1 MVAKIKSIAF
11 QNFKGC
17 KNATYTFDGK
27 NVTVCGA
34 NGSGK
39 TTIFDAFT
47 WLLFG
52 KDSLDNAKFEIRPLD
67 KDGKQIDNVEICVA
81 ATLEID
87 GKEVELKKTQRKNW
101 VKKRGTQNPVL
112 QGNVNEYEIDGYPRS
127 EKDYKEYIN
136 SIVSDDLFKML
147 TNPTYFPNMPWKE
160 QRNVL
165 MLFESGLTDEEII
178 SKNIKFEPI
187 SEDLKRARDL
197 RVATVDEILEGKI
210 YDIKL
215 NYLDDVKS
223 KYQKSLNELK
233 KKPIELSVRIDEISN
248 SKVDID
254 VAELELL
261 KNSLNEQIAYVKSKI
276 ADTDKQFDE
285 YQKLSD
291 GIMEL
296 KFAESDLVRK
306 ANEDNI
312 KARREIEDKI
322 ADKKF
327 LLRQTEKTISDT
339 ENCIELSKRTAE
351 KISENLKE
359 IREKWKAENERVFDE
374 NSLVCSYCG
383 QEYPQ
388 DRKEQLRAEFESHKA
403 KELKAITDNGN
414 LIKGRLDKEKE
425 TVESLEKEL
434 VEHRKSLYMINN
446 AIADLE
452 KQLSEFP
459 DSIDVTGTDEYK
471 SIQSQIAEKEQAM
484 SQMNSADEVRKSLNA
499 ELEDF
504 QSQLI
509 ECEKKIAMSQ
519 KNVEIDERIEELQEE
534 LRITAQKIADVE
546 KMLYLLDEFI
556 KYKLDKISDSI
567 NAMFDGVNWKLFSEQ
582 INGGIKE
589 VCECTVNGVP
599 YGSLNNGHRIIA
611 GLQIIKAL
619 QKLYGAYL
627 PIFTDNAESVNDFN
641 LPDMD
646 CQLIKLKVSDDNNLR
661 IEMEKESEE

>member
-1 MVAKIKSIAF
+1 MKAVIKQIVL

-17 KNATYTFDGK
+17 NNATYTFDGK

-67 KDGKQIDNVEICVA
+67 KDGKQIDNVEICVS

-87 GKEVELKKTQRKNW
+87 GKEVELKKTNRQNW

-127 EKDYKEYIN
+127 AKDYEEYIN
-136 SIVSDDLFKML
+136 GIVSDDLFKML

-160 QRNVL
+160 QRATIMKFASDVSDIEL
-165 MLFESGLTDEEII
+165 AEEDSRFAELLPEIEKAPSTD
-178 SKNIKFEPI
+178 
-187 SEDLKRARDL
+187 
-197 RVATVDEILEGKI
+197 
-210 YDIKL
+210 DIK
-215 NYLDDVKS
+215 N

-233 KKPIELSVRIDEISN
+233 KKQVELPVRIDEISN

-261 KNSLNEQIAYVKSKI
+261 KNSLNEQIADVKSKI
-276 ADTDKQFDE
+276 ADTDKQFEE

-296 KFAESDLVRK
+296 KFAESDFVRK

-327 LLRQTEKTISDT
+327 LVRQTEKTISDT

-359 IREKWKAENERVFDE
+359 IRDKWKAENERVFDE

-383 QEYPQ
+383 QEYPT
-388 DRKEQLRAEFESHKA
+388 DKKEQLRAEFESHKA

-414 LIKGRLDKEKE
+414 LIKCRLDKEKE
-425 TVESLEKEL
+425 AIESLEKEL
-434 VEHRKSLYMINN
+434 VEHRKSLEMLNN
-446 AIADLE
+446 AIASLE
-452 KQLSEFP
+452 KQLSELP
-459 DSIDVTGTDEYK
+459 ESIDVTGTEEYK
-471 SIQSQIAEKEQAM
+471 AIQLQLAEKEQAM
-484 SQMNSADEVRKSLNA
+484 SQMNSADEVRNSLNE
-499 ELEDF
+499 ELEDL
-504 QSQLI
+504 QSQLT
-509 ECEKKIAMSQ
+509 EVEKQIALSDNND
-519 KNVEIDERIEELQEE
+519 KIDERIEELQEE
-534 LRITAQKIADVE
+534 QRITAQKIADVE

-567 NAMFDGVNWKLFSEQ
+567 NAMFDGVKWKLFSEQ

-589 VCECTVNGVP
+589 VCEVTYNGVP
-599 YGSLNNGHRIIA
+599 FQSLNSGHRIVA
-611 GLQIIKAL
+611 GLKIIKAL
-619 QKLYGAYL
+619 QELYNVY
-627 PIFTDNAESVNDFN
+627 PCVFVDNAESVNDFN
-641 LPDMD
+641 LPDMK
-646 CQLIKLKVSDDNNLR
+646 CQMILLSVTEDRELR
-661 IEMEKESEE
+661 VQVKK

>member
-1 MVAKIKSIAF
+1 MKAVIKQIIM

-17 KNATYTFDGK
+17 KNATYTFGGN

-67 KDGKQIDNVEICVA
+67 KDGKQIDNVEICVV
-81 ATLEID
+81 ATLDIG
-87 GKEVELKKTQRKNW
+87 GKEVELKKTQRQNW

-147 TNPTYFPNMPWKE
+147 TNPTYFPNMPWKD
-160 QRNVL
+160 QRATIMKFASDVSDVDL
-165 MLFESGLTDEEII
+165 ATEDSRFVELLPEIEKAPSTD
-178 SKNIKFEPI
+178 
-187 SEDLKRARDL
+187 
-197 RVATVDEILEGKI
+197 
-210 YDIKL
+210 DIK
-215 NYLDDVKS
+215 N

-233 KKPIELSVRIDEISN
+233 KKQIELPVRIDEISN

-261 KNSLNEQIAYVKSKI
+261 KNSLIEQIEDVKSKI
-276 ADTDKQFDE
+276 AYTDKQFEE

-291 GIMEL
+291 GVLEL
-296 KFAESDLVRK
+296 KFELNGLQQK
-306 ANEDNI
+306 AN
-312 KARREIEDKI
+312 
-322 ADKKF
+322 
-327 LLRQTEKTISDT
+327 L
-339 ENCIELSKRTAE
+339 
-351 KISENLKE
+351 
-359 IREKWKAENERVFDE
+359 
-374 NSLVCSYCG
+374 
-383 QEYPQ
+383 
-388 DRKEQLRAEFESHKA
+388 
-403 KELKAITDNGN
+403 
-414 LIKGRLDKEKE
+414 
-425 TVESLEKEL
+425 
-434 VEHRKSLYMINN
+434 
-446 AIADLE
+446 DLE
-452 KQLSEFP
+452 KKRSEIRAELNTLDNQKKDIARQIYLNNKDIQRAERSVERCQQEIRICRDEWSRLTNLEFDEDNLNCAYCGNPLPQDKQKELARNFANKKADDLESVTKRGNEWKAQIDKDKSELEQLKNVLKENEDEELNILESVKGLEESIEELP
-459 DSIDVTGTDEYK
+459 QSIDISGTEEYK
-471 SIQSQIAEKEQAM
+471 VIQSQIADKEQAM

-499 ELEDF
+499 ELEDL
-504 QSQLI
+504 QTQLI
-509 ECEKKIAMSQ
+509 ECEKKISMSQ
-519 KNVEIDERIEELQEE
+519 KNIEIDERIEELQEE
-534 LRITAQKIADVE
+534 QRITAQKIADVE

-567 NAMFDGVNWKLFSEQ
+567 NAMFDGISFKLFDIQ
-582 INGGIKE
+582 LNGGVKE

-646 CQLIKLKVSDDNNLR
+646 CQLIKLKVSDDNDLR
-661 IEMEKESEE
+661 IEV

>member
-1 MVAKIKSIAF
+1 MKAVIKQIIL

-17 KNATYTFDGK
+17 RNATYTFDGK

-67 KDGKQIDNVEICVA
+67 KDGKQIDNVEICVV

-87 GKEVELKKTQRKNW
+87 GKEVELKKTQKQNW

-147 TNPTYFPNMPWKE
+147 TNPTYFPNMPWKD
-160 QRNVL
+160 QRATIMKFASDVSDIELATEDSRFKVL
-165 MLFESGLTDEEII
+165 IDDFSSAMNPS
-178 SKNIKFEPI
+178 
-187 SEDLKRARDL
+187 A
-197 RVATVDEILEGKI
+197 
-210 YDIKL
+210 
-215 NYLDDVKS
+215 DDVRS

-233 KKPIELSVRIDEISN
+233 KKQIELPVRIDEQSKN
-248 SKVDID
+248 KVDID

-261 KNSLNEQIAYVKSKI
+261 KNSLNEQIADVKSKI
-276 ADTDKQFDE
+276 ADTDKQFE
-285 YQKLSD
+285 ERQKLSD

-327 LLRQTEKTISDT
+327 LLRQTEKTVNDCERQIDISKHHSAS
-339 ENCIELSKRTAE
+339 L
-351 KISENLKE
+351 
-359 IREKWKAENERVFDE
+359 NERIESYRNQYRQVQELAFDE
-374 NSLVCSYCG
+374 NSLVCNYCC
-383 QEYPQ
+383 QEYQQ
-388 DRKEQLRAEFESHKA
+388 DKKEQIKAEFESKKATEIKKITELGNKA
-403 KELKAITDNGN
+403 KAE
-414 LIKGRLDKEKE
+414 LDKEKE
-425 TVESLEKEL
+425 TIDSLEKEL
-434 VEHRKSLYMINN
+434 VEHRKSLEMLNN
-446 AIADLE
+446 AISDLE
-452 KQLSEFP
+452 KQLSKLP
-459 DSIDVTGTDEYK
+459 TNIDVTGTDEYK
-471 SIQSQIAEKEQAM
+471 AIQSQIAEKEQAM
-484 SQMNSADEVRKSLNA
+484 SQMNSADEVRKALNE
-499 ELEDF
+499 ELEDL

-509 ECEKKIAMSQ
+509 ECEKKMAMSQ
-519 KNVEIDERIEELQEE
+519 KNVEIDERIEELQSEQ
-534 LRITAQKIADVE
+534 RDVAQKIADIE

-567 NAMFDGVNWKLFSEQ
+567 NAMFDGISFKLFDIQ
-582 INGGIKE
+582 LNGGVKE
-589 VCECTVNGVP
+589 VCEVTCGGVP
-599 YGSLNNGHRIIA
+599 FQSLNNGHRIIA

-646 CQLIKLKVSDDNNLR
+646 CQLIKLKVSDD
-661 IEMEKESEE
+661 KELKVEVE

>member
-1 MVAKIKSIAF
+1 MVAKIKSITL

-17 KNATYTFDGK
+17 KEATYTFDGK

-67 KDGKQIDNVEICVA
+67 KDGKQIDNVEICVV

-87 GKEVELKKTQRKNW
+87 GKDVELKKTNRQNW

-136 SIVSDDLFKML
+136 GIVSDDLFKML
-147 TNPTYFPNMPWKE
+147 TNPTYFPNMPWKD
-160 QRNVL
+160 QRATIMKFASDVSDVELATEDNRFAE
-165 MLFESGLTDEEII
+165 LFPEIEKAPSTD
-178 SKNIKFEPI
+178 
-187 SEDLKRARDL
+187 
-197 RVATVDEILEGKI
+197 
-210 YDIKL
+210 DIKA
-215 NYLDDVKS
+215 

-233 KKPIELSVRIDEISN
+233 KKQIELPVRIDEISN
-248 SKVDID
+248 SKVDTD

-261 KNSLNEQIAYVKSKI
+261 KNSLNEQIADVKSKI
-276 ADTDKQFDE
+276 ADTDKQFAE
-285 YQKLSD
+285 YQALSD

-312 KARREIEDKI
+312 KLRREIENKI
-322 ADKKF
+322 SDKKF
-327 LLRQTEKTISDT
+327 LVKQTEKTISDT

-374 NSLVCSYCG
+374 NSLFCSYCG
-383 QEYPQ
+383 QEYPT
-388 DRKEQLRAEFESHKA
+388 DKKEQLKAEFESHKA

-425 TVESLEKEL
+425 TIASLEKEL
-434 VEHRKSLYMINN
+434 VEQGKSLEMLNN

-452 KQLSEFP
+452 NQLSELP
-459 DSIDVTGTDEYK
+459 TSIDVTGTEEYK
-471 SIQSQIAEKEQAM
+471 AIQSQLAEKEQAM
-484 SQMNSADEVRKSLNA
+484 SQMNSADELRKSLNS
-499 ELEDF
+499 ELEDL

-519 KNVEIDERIEELQEE
+519 RNVEIDERIGELQEE
-534 LRITAQKIADVE
+534 QRITAQKIADVE

-567 NAMFDGVNWKLFSEQ
+567 NSQFEMVNFILFKSQ
-582 INGGIKE
+582 LNGGIAE
-589 VCECTVNGVP
+589 TCECQYNGIP
-599 YGSLNNGHRIIA
+599 YGSLNSAARIQC
-611 GLQIIKAL
+611 GLDIIRTL
-619 QKLYGAYL
+619 QRMYGVFV
-627 PIFTDNAESVNDFN
+627 PVFVDNRESCTNI
-641 LPDMD
+641 PTMD
-646 CQLIKLKVSDDNNLR
+646 CQVISLVVSPTDKDLR
-661 IEMEKESEE
+661 IVTD

>member
-1 MVAKIKSIAF
+1 MKTVIKQIVM

-17 KNATYTFDGK
+17 KRNEPYVFDGK
-27 NVTVCGA
+27 NVTVCGS

-52 KDSLDNAKFEIRPLD
+52 KDSLGNAKFEIRPLD

-87 GKEVELKKTQRKNW
+87 GKEVELKKTQRQNW

-136 SIVSDDLFKML
+136 GIVSDDLFKML
-147 TNPTYFPNMPWKE
+147 TNPTYFPNMPWKD
-160 QRNVL
+160 QRATIMKFASDVSDVEL
-165 MLFESGLTDEEII
+165 ATEDSRFDELLPELEKAPSTD
-178 SKNIKFEPI
+178 
-187 SEDLKRARDL
+187 
-197 RVATVDEILEGKI
+197 
-210 YDIKL
+210 DIK
-215 NYLDDVKS
+215 N

-233 KKPIELSVRIDEISN
+233 KKQIELPVRIDEISN
-248 SKVDID
+248 SKLDID

-261 KNSLNEQIAYVKSKI
+261 KNSLNEQITDVKSKI
-276 ADTDKQFDE
+276 ADTDKQFEE

-327 LLRQTEKTISDT
+327 LLRQTEKTVDDCERQIDIRKHHSVSLN
-339 ENCIELSKRTAE
+339 ESIESYRNQYRQTQEL
-351 KISENLKE
+351 
-359 IREKWKAENERVFDE
+359 VFDE

-383 QEYPQ
+383 QEYQQ
-388 DRKEQLRAEFESHKA
+388 DRKEQIKAEFESKKATEIKKITELGNKA
-403 KELKAITDNGN
+403 KAE
-414 LIKGRLDKEKE
+414 LDKEKE
-425 TVESLEKEL
+425 TVDSLEKEL
-434 VEHRKSLYMINN
+434 VEHRKILEMLVNDIV
-446 AIADLE
+446 DLK
-452 KQLSEFP
+452 KQLSELP
-459 DSIDVTGTDEYK
+459 TSIDVTGTDEYK
-471 SIQSQIAEKEQAM
+471 AIQSQLAEKEQAM
-484 SQMNSADEVRKSLNA
+484 LQMNNASSIRESLEAEV
-499 ELEDF
+499 ED
-504 QSQLI
+504 LHI
-509 ECEKKIAMSQ
+509 EYTKVEKQIAMSQ

-534 LRITAQKIADVE
+534 QRITAQKIADVE

-567 NAMFDGVNWKLFSEQ
+567 NAMFDGVSWKLFSEQ
-582 INGGIKE
+582 INGGVKE

-627 PIFTDNAESVNDFN
+627 PIFIDNSESVNEFN
-641 LPDMD
+641 LPSMD
-646 CQLIKLKVSDDNNLR
+646 CQIVALKVTDS
-661 IEMEKESEE
+661 KELKVEVE

>member
-1 MVAKIKSIAF
+1 MKTVIKQIAL

-17 KNATYTFDGK
+17 KNATYAFDGK

-87 GKEVELKKTQRKNW
+87 GKEVELKKTQKQNW

-112 QGNVNEYEIDGYPRS
+112 QGNVNEYEIDGYPRN

-136 SIVSDDLFKML
+136 GIVSDDLFKML
-147 TNPTYFPNMPWKE
+147 TNPTYFPNMPWKD
-160 QRNVL
+160 QRATIMKFASDVPDVEL
-165 MLFESGLTDEEII
+165 ATEDSRFAELLPEIEKAPSTD
-178 SKNIKFEPI
+178 
-187 SEDLKRARDL
+187 
-197 RVATVDEILEGKI
+197 
-210 YDIKL
+210 DIK
-215 NYLDDVKS
+215 N

-233 KKPIELSVRIDEISN
+233 KKQIELPVRIDEQSKN
-248 SKVDID
+248 KVDID
-254 VAELELL
+254 VSELELL
-261 KNSLNEQIAYVKSKI
+261 KNSLIEQITDVKSKI
-276 ADTDKQFDE
+276 ADVNKQFE
-285 YQKLSD
+285 GYQKLSD

-327 LLRQTEKTISDT
+327 LLRQTEKTVDDCERQIDISKHHSVSLN
-339 ENCIELSKRTAE
+339 ESIESYRSQYRQTQEL
-351 KISENLKE
+351 
-359 IREKWKAENERVFDE
+359 VFDE

-388 DRKEQLRAEFESHKA
+388 DKKEQIKAEFESKKATEIKKITELGNKA
-403 KELKAITDNGN
+403 KAE
-414 LIKGRLDKEKE
+414 LDKEKE
-425 TVESLEKEL
+425 TIESLEKEL
-434 VEHRKSLYMINN
+434 IEHRKSFRMLNN
-446 AIADLE
+446 AITILE
-452 KQLSEFP
+452 KQLSELP
-459 DSIDVTGTDEYK
+459 TSIDVTGTEEYK
-471 SIQSQIAEKEQAM
+471 AIQSQISEKEQAM
-484 SQMNSADEVRKSLNA
+484 SQMNSADEVRKSLNY
-499 ELEDF
+499 ELECS
-504 QSQLI
+504 QTQLI
-509 ECEKKIAMSQ
+509 ECEKKMAMSQ
-519 KNVEIDERIEELQEE
+519 KNIEIDERIDELQAEQKM
-534 LRITAQKIADVE
+534 IAQKIADVE

-567 NAMFDGVNWKLFSEQ
+567 NAMFDGISFKLFDIQ
-582 INGGIKE
+582 LNGGVKE

-627 PIFTDNAESVNDFN
+627 PIFIDNAESVNDFN
-641 LPDMD
+641 LPDMP
-646 CQLIKLKVSDDNNLR
+646 CQLIKLKVSDDKDLR
-661 IEMEKESEE
+661 IEVE

>member
-1 MVAKIKSIAF
+1 MKTIIKQISL

-17 KNATYTFDGK
+17 NNATYTFKGK

-87 GKEVELKKTQRKNW
+87 GKEVELKKTQKQNW

-160 QRNVL
+160 QRATIMKFASDVSDIEL
-165 MLFESGLTDEEII
+165 ATEDSRFAWLLPEIEKAPSTD
-178 SKNIKFEPI
+178 
-187 SEDLKRARDL
+187 
-197 RVATVDEILEGKI
+197 
-210 YDIKL
+210 DIK
-215 NYLDDVKS
+215 N

-233 KKPIELSVRIDEISN
+233 KKQIELPVRIDEIRN

-261 KNSLNEQIAYVKSKI
+261 KNSLNEQIADVKSKI
-276 ADTDKQFDE
+276 ADTDKQFE
-285 YQKLSD
+285 ERQKLSD

-306 ANEDNI
+306 ANDDNI

-339 ENCIELSKRTAE
+339 RNLIDYAMKNIQEFNADLNKARDEWNAE
-351 KISENLKE
+351 K
-359 IREKWKAENERVFDE
+359 ERVFDE
-374 NSLVCSYCG
+374 NSLICPYCK
-383 QEYPQ
+383 QEYPNEKK
-388 DRKEQLRAEFESHKA
+388 DELRADFKAHKESM
-403 KELKAITDNGN
+403 LKKITDNGN
-414 LIKGRLDKEKE
+414 KAKKVFDNEKATLERLKKELQE
-425 TVESLEKEL
+425 QEESLAML
-434 VEHRKSLYMINN
+434 NN
-446 AIADLE
+446 SIASLE
-452 KQLSEFP
+452 KQLSELP
-459 DSIDVTGTDEYK
+459 TNIDVTGTEEYK
-471 SIQSQIAEKEQAM
+471 AVQSQIAEKEQAM
-484 SQMNSADEVRKSLNA
+484 SQMNSADEVRKALNA
-499 ELEDF
+499 ELEDL

-519 KNVEIDERIEELQEE
+519 KNIEIDERIEELQSEQ
-534 LRITAQKIADVE
+534 RITAQKIADVE

-567 NAMFDGVNWKLFSEQ
+567 NSQFEMVNFILFKSQ
-582 INGGIKE
+582 LNGGIAE
-589 VCECTVNGVP
+589 TCECQYNGIP
-599 YGSLNNGHRIIA
+599 FGSLNSAARIQC
-611 GLQIIKAL
+611 GLDIIRTL
-619 QKLYGAYL
+619 QRMYGVFV
-627 PIFTDNAESVNDFN
+627 PVFVDNRESCTNI
-641 LPDMD
+641 PTMD
-646 CQLIKLKVSDDNNLR
+646 CQVISLVVSPTDTDLR
-661 IEMEKESEE
+661 IEVE

>member
-1 MVAKIKSIAF
+1 MMMKIKSLAL

-67 KDGKQIDNVEICVA
+67 KDGKRIDNVEICVA

-87 GKEVELKKTQRKNW
+87 GKEVELKKTQKQNW

-136 SIVSDDLFKML
+136 GIVSDDLFKML
-147 TNPTYFPNMPWKE
+147 TNPTFFPNMPWKE
-160 QRNVL
+160 QRATIMKFASDVSDIEL
-165 MLFESGLTDEEII
+165 ATGDSRFAGLLPEIEKAPSTD
-178 SKNIKFEPI
+178 
-187 SEDLKRARDL
+187 
-197 RVATVDEILEGKI
+197 
-210 YDIKL
+210 DIK
-215 NYLDDVKS
+215 N

-233 KKPIELSVRIDEISN
+233 KKQIELPVRIDEISN

-254 VAELELL
+254 FAELELL
-261 KNSLNEQIAYVKSKI
+261 KNSLNEQIADVKSKI
-276 ADTDKQFDE
+276 ADTDKQFEE

-359 IREKWKAENERVFDE
+359 IRDKWKAENERVFDE

-383 QEYPQ
+383 QEYPT
-388 DRKEQLRAEFESHKA
+388 DKKEQLRAEFESHKE

-425 TVESLEKEL
+425 TIDSLEKEL
-434 VEHRKSLYMINN
+434 VEHRRSLEMLNN
-446 AIADLE
+446 SIAELE
-452 KQLSEFP
+452 KQLSELP
-459 DSIDVTGTDEYK
+459 TSIDISDTDEYK
-471 SIQSQIAEKEQAM
+471 SIQSQLAEKEQDM
-484 SQMNSADEVRKSLNA
+484 LQMNNASSIRESLEAEV
-499 ELEDF
+499 ED
-504 QSQLI
+504 LHI
-509 ECEKKIAMSQ
+509 EYTEVEKQIAMSQ

-534 LRITAQKIADVE
+534 QRITAQKIADVE

-567 NAMFDGVNWKLFSEQ
+567 NAMFDGISFKLFDIQ
-582 INGGIKE
+582 LNGGVKE
-589 VCECTVNGVP
+589 VCEITYNGVSFA
-599 YGSLNNGHRIIA
+599 SLNYGHKIIS
-611 GLQIIKAL
+611 GLIVIKAL
-619 QKLYGAYL
+619 QKLYNAYL
-627 PIFTDNAESVNDFN
+627 PVFVDNSEAINSFN
-641 LPDMD
+641 IPQMN
-646 CQLIKLKVSDDNNLR
+646 CQLIQLRVSDDKELR
-661 IEMEKESEE
+661 VETE

>member
-1 MVAKIKSIAF
+1 MKTVIKQIAL

-17 KNATYTFDGK
+17 NNATYTFDGK
-27 NVTVCGA
+27 NVTVCGS

-52 KDSLDNAKFEIRPLD
+52 KDSLGNAKFEIRPLD

-81 ATLEID
+81 ATLDID
-87 GKEVELKKTQRKNW
+87 GKEVELKKTQRQNW

-136 SIVSDDLFKML
+136 GIVSDDLFKML
-147 TNPTYFPNMPWKE
+147 TNPTYFPNMPWKD
-160 QRNVL
+160 QRATIMKFASDVSDIEL
-165 MLFESGLTDEEII
+165 ATGDSRFAGLLPEIEKAPSTD
-178 SKNIKFEPI
+178 
-187 SEDLKRARDL
+187 
-197 RVATVDEILEGKI
+197 
-210 YDIKL
+210 DIKA
-215 NYLDDVKS
+215 

-233 KKPIELSVRIDEISN
+233 KKQIELPVRIDEISN

-254 VAELELL
+254 VAELELQ
-261 KNSLNEQIAYVKSKI
+261 KNSLNEQIADVKSKI
-276 ADTDKQFDE
+276 ADTDKQFEE

-327 LLRQTEKTISDT
+327 LLSQTEKTISDT

-383 QEYPQ
+383 QEYPT
-388 DRKEQLRAEFESHKA
+388 DKKEQLRAEFESHKA

-425 TVESLEKEL
+425 TIDRLEKEL
-434 VEHRKSLYMINN
+434 VEHRKSLEMLNN
-446 AIADLE
+446 AIASLE
-452 KQLSEFP
+452 KQLSELP
-459 DSIDVTGTDEYK
+459 TSIDISETDEYK
-471 SIQSQIAEKEQAM
+471 AIQSHIAEKEQAM
-484 SQMNSADEVRKSLNA
+484 SQMNNASSIRESLEAEV
-499 ELEDF
+499 ED
-504 QSQLI
+504 LHI
-509 ECEKKIAMSQ
+509 EYTEVEKQIAMSQ

-534 LRITAQKIADVE
+534 QRITAQKIADVE
-546 KMLYLLDEFI
+546 KMLYMLDEFI

-582 INGGIKE
+582 INGGVTE

-599 YGSLNNGHRIIA
+599 FGSLNNGHRIIA
-611 GLQIIKAL
+611 GLRIIKAL

-627 PIFTDNAESVNDFN
+627 PIFTDNSESINSFN
-641 LPDMD
+641 IPKMP
-646 CQLIKLKVSDDNNLR
+646 CQMIKLSVSDS
-661 IEMEKESEE
+661 KELVIQVEE

>member
-1 MVAKIKSIAF
+1 MITKIKSIAI

-17 KNATYTFDGK
+17 KQTAYTFDGK
-27 NVTVCGA
+27 NVTICGA

-67 KDGKQIDNVEICVA
+67 EDGKQIDNVEICVA

-87 GKEVELKKTQRKNW
+87 GKEVELKKTQKQNW

-112 QGNVNEYEIDGYPRS
+112 QGNVNEYEVDGYPRS

-136 SIVSDDLFKML
+136 GIVSDDLFKML
-147 TNPTYFPNMPWKE
+147 TNPTYFPNIPWKE
-160 QRNVL
+160 QRTTIMKFASDVSDIEL
-165 MLFESGLTDEEII
+165 ATEDSRFAGLLPEMEKAPSTD
-178 SKNIKFEPI
+178 
-187 SEDLKRARDL
+187 
-197 RVATVDEILEGKI
+197 
-210 YDIKL
+210 DIK
-215 NYLDDVKS
+215 N

-233 KKPIELSVRIDEISN
+233 KKQIELPVRIDEISN

-261 KNSLNEQIAYVKSKI
+261 KNSLNEQIADIKSKI
-276 ADTDKQFDE
+276 ADTDKQFEE

-291 GIMEL
+291 SIMEL
-296 KFAESDLVRK
+296 KFTESDLVRK
-306 ANEDNI
+306 ANEGNI

-327 LLRQTEKTISDT
+327 LLRQTEKTVDNTKNLIDYAT
-339 ENCIELSKRTAE
+339 KNIEEFTTDLNKARDEWNAE
-351 KISENLKE
+351 K
-359 IREKWKAENERVFDE
+359 ERVFDE
-374 NSLVCSYCG
+374 NSLICPYCK
-383 QEYPQ
+383 QEYPNEKK
-388 DRKEQLRAEFESHKA
+388 DELMADFKAHKESELNRITDKGNTA
-403 KELKAITDNGN
+403 KEN
-414 LIKGRLDKEKE
+414 LENEKE
-425 TVESLEKEL
+425 TLARLEAELPEHKKSLEML
-434 VEHRKSLYMINN
+434 NN

-452 KQLSEFP
+452 KQLSELP
-459 DSIDVTGTDEYK
+459 ISIDVTGTDEYK
-471 SIQSQIAEKEQAM
+471 AIQSQIAEKEQAM
-484 SQMNSADEVRKSLNA
+484 SQMNSADEVRKALNY
-499 ELEDF
+499 ELECS
-504 QSQLI
+504 QTQLI
-509 ECEKKIAMSQ
+509 ECEKKMAMSQ
-519 KNVEIDERIEELQEE
+519 KNIEIDERICELQEE
-534 LRITAQKIADVE
+534 QKMIAQKIADVE
-546 KMLYLLDEFI
+546 KMLYLLDEFT

-567 NAMFDGVNWKLFSEQ
+567 NEMFDGISFKLFDIQ
-582 INGGIKE
+582 LNGGVKE

-627 PIFTDNAESVNDFN
+627 PIFIDNAESVNNFN

-646 CQLIKLKVSDDNNLR
+646 CQLIKLKVSDDKKLKV
-661 IEMEKESEE
+661 EVE

>member
-1 MVAKIKSIAF
+1 MKIKSLAL

-67 KDGKQIDNVEICVA
+67 KDGKQIDNIEICVV

-87 GKEVELKKTQRKNW
+87 GKDVELKKTNRQNW

-136 SIVSDDLFKML
+136 GIVNDDLFKML
-147 TNPTYFPNMPWKE
+147 TNPTYFPNMPWKD
-160 QRNVL
+160 QRATIMKFASDV
-165 MLFESGLTDEEII
+165 SDVGLAKKLKKFAPLVGEIEKAPSTD
-178 SKNIKFEPI
+178 
-187 SEDLKRARDL
+187 
-197 RVATVDEILEGKI
+197 
-210 YDIKL
+210 DIK
-215 NYLDDVKS
+215 N

-233 KKPIELSVRIDEISN
+233 KKQIELPVRIDEISN

-254 VAELELL
+254 VSELELL
-261 KNSLNEQIAYVKSKI
+261 KNSLNEQIADVKSKI
-276 ADTDKQFDE
+276 SDTDKQFEE

-306 ANEDNI
+306 ANEENI

-327 LLRQTEKTISDT
+327 LLRQTENTISDT
-339 ENCIELSKRTAE
+339 ENCIELSKCTAE

-359 IREKWKAENERVFDE
+359 IRDKWKAENERVFDE

-383 QEYPQ
+383 QEYTQ
-388 DRKEQLRAEFESHKA
+388 DRKEQLRAEFESHKE
-403 KELKAITDNGN
+403 KELKAITNNGN
-414 LIKGRLDKEKE
+414 LIKGRLDREKE
-425 TVESLEKEL
+425 TIKSLEKEL
-434 VEHRKSLYMINN
+434 VEHRKSLDMLNN

-452 KQLSEFP
+452 NQLSELP
-459 DSIDVTGTDEYK
+459 TSIDVTGTEEYK
-471 SIQSQIAEKEQAM
+471 AIQSQLAEKEQAM
-484 SQMNSADEVRKSLNA
+484 SQMNRADEVRKSLNE
-499 ELEDF
+499 ELENL

-519 KNVEIDERIEELQEE
+519 KNIEIDERIEELQEE
-534 LRITAQKIADVE
+534 QKTISQKIADVE

-567 NAMFDGVNWKLFSEQ
+567 NSQFEMVNFILFKSQ
-582 INGGIKE
+582 LNGGVAE
-589 VCECTVNGVP
+589 TCECQYNGIP
-599 YGSLNNGHRIIA
+599 YGSLNSGARIQC
-611 GLQIIKAL
+611 GLDIIRTL
-619 QKLYGAYL
+619 QRMYGVFV
-627 PIFTDNAESVNDFN
+627 PVFVDNRESCTNI
-641 LPDMD
+641 PTMD
-646 CQLIKLKVSDDNNLR
+646 CQIISLVVSPTDTNLR
-661 IEMEKESEE
+661 IEVE

>member
-1 MVAKIKSIAF
+1 MRIKSITL

-17 KNATYTFDGK
+17 KNATYTLDGK

-52 KDSLDNAKFEIRPLD
+52 KDSLDNAKFEIRPLN

-87 GKEVELKKTQRKNW
+87 GKEVELKKTQKQNW

-136 SIVSDDLFKML
+136 GIVSDDLFKML
-147 TNPTYFPNMPWKE
+147 TNPTYFPNMPWKD
-160 QRNVL
+160 QRATIMKFASDVSDVEL
-165 MLFESGLTDEEII
+165 ATEDSRFAELLPEIEKAPSTD
-178 SKNIKFEPI
+178 
-187 SEDLKRARDL
+187 
-197 RVATVDEILEGKI
+197 
-210 YDIKL
+210 DIKA
-215 NYLDDVKS
+215 

-233 KKPIELSVRIDEISN
+233 KKQVELPVRIDEISN

-261 KNSLNEQIAYVKSKI
+261 KNSLNEQIADVKSKI
-276 ADTDKQFDE
+276 ADTNKQFDE

-306 ANEDNI
+306 ANEENI

-322 ADKKF
+322 TDKK
-327 LLRQTEKTISDT
+327 LLLMQTEKTISDT

-383 QEYPQ
+383 QEYPK
-388 DRKEQLRAEFESHKA
+388 DRKEQIKSEFEIHKA
-403 KELKAITDNGN
+403 EELKVITDNGN

-425 TVESLEKEL
+425 TIGSLEKEL
-434 VEHRKSLYMINN
+434 VEHIKRLEMPNN
-446 AIADLE
+446 AIASLE
-452 KQLSEFP
+452 KQLSELP
-459 DSIDVTGTDEYK
+459 TSIDVTGTDEYK
-471 SIQSQIAEKEQAM
+471 AIQSQIAEKEQAM
-484 SQMNSADEVRKSLNA
+484 SQMNNADEVRKSLNA
-499 ELEDF
+499 ELEDL
-504 QSQLI
+504 QEQLT
-509 ECEKKIAMSQ
+509 EAEKQIALSDN
-519 KNVEIDERIEELQEE
+519 NVKIDERICELQEE
-534 LRITAQKIADVE
+534 QRITAQKIADVE

-567 NAMFDGVNWKLFSEQ
+567 NSQFEMVNFTLFKSQ
-582 INGGIKE
+582 LNGGVAE
-589 VCECTVNGVP
+589 TCECQYNGIP
-599 YGSLNNGHRIIA
+599 YGSLNSAARIQC
-611 GLQIIKAL
+611 GLDIIRTL
-619 QKLYGAYL
+619 QRMYGVFV
-627 PIFTDNAESVNDFN
+627 PVFVDNRESCTNI
-641 LPDMD
+641 PTMD
-646 CQLIKLKVSDDNNLR
+646 CQVISLVVSPTDKDLR

>member
-1 MVAKIKSIAF
+1 MNLKIEFISL

-67 KDGKQIDNVEICVA
+67 KDGKQIDNVDICVV
-81 ATLEID
+81 ATLDID
-87 GKEVELKKTQRKNW
+87 GKEVELKKTQRQNW

-112 QGNVNEYEIDGYPRS
+112 QGNVNEYEIDDYPRS

-136 SIVSDDLFKML
+136 GIVSDDLFKML
-147 TNPTYFPNMPWKE
+147 TNPTYFPNMPWKD
-160 QRNVL
+160 QRATIMKFASDVSDVEL
-165 MLFESGLTDEEII
+165 ATGDSRFAGLLPEIEKAPSTD
-178 SKNIKFEPI
+178 
-187 SEDLKRARDL
+187 
-197 RVATVDEILEGKI
+197 
-210 YDIKL
+210 DIKA
-215 NYLDDVKS
+215 

-233 KKPIELSVRIDEISN
+233 KKQIELPVRIDEISN

-261 KNSLNEQIAYVKSKI
+261 KNSLNEQIADVKSKI
-276 ADTDKQFDE
+276 ADTDKQFEE

-359 IREKWKAENERVFDE
+359 IRDKWKAENERVFDE

-383 QEYPQ
+383 QEYTQ
-388 DRKEQLRAEFESHKA
+388 DRKERIKAEFESHKA
-403 KELKAITDNGN
+403 KELKTITNNGN
-414 LIKGRLDKEKE
+414 LIKRRLDEEKE
-425 TVESLEKEL
+425 TIDSLEKEL
-434 VEHRKSLYMINN
+434 VEHRKNLEMLNN
-446 AIADLE
+446 AIASLE
-452 KQLSEFP
+452 KQLSELP
-459 DSIDVTGTDEYK
+459 TSIDVTGTDKYK
-471 SIQSQIAEKEQAM
+471 AIQSQIAEKEQDM
-484 SQMNSADEVRKSLNA
+484 SQMNNADEVRKALNY
-499 ELEDF
+499 ELECS
-504 QSQLI
+504 QTQLI

-519 KNVEIDERIEELQEE
+519 KNIEIDERIEELQEE
-534 LRITAQKIADVE
+534 QKMIAQKIADVE

-567 NAMFDGVNWKLFSEQ
+567 NAMFDGISFKLFDIQ
-582 INGGIKE
+582 LNGGVKE

-627 PIFTDNAESVNDFN
+627 PIFIDNAESVNDFN

-646 CQLIKLKVSDDNNLR
+646 CQLIKLKVSDD
-661 IEMEKESEE
+661 KELKVEVE

>member
-1 MVAKIKSIAF
+1 MKIKSITL

-67 KDGKQIDNVEICVA
+67 KDGKQIDNVEICVS

-87 GKEVELKKTQRKNW
+87 GKEVELKKTQKQNW

-127 EKDYKEYIN
+127 EKEYKEYIN
-136 SIVSDDLFKML
+136 GIVSDDLFKML

-160 QRNVL
+160 QRATIMKFASDV
-165 MLFESGLTDEEII
+165 SDVGLAKKLKKFAPLVGEIEKAPSTD
-178 SKNIKFEPI
+178 
-187 SEDLKRARDL
+187 
-197 RVATVDEILEGKI
+197 
-210 YDIKL
+210 DIK
-215 NYLDDVKS
+215 N

-233 KKPIELSVRIDEISN
+233 KKQIELPVRIDEISN

-261 KNSLNEQIAYVKSKI
+261 KNSLNEQIADVKSKI
-276 ADTDKQFDE
+276 ADTDKRFAE

-327 LLRQTEKTISDT
+327 LLSQTEKTVDDCERQIDISKHHSVYLN
-339 ENCIELSKRTAE
+339 ESIESYRSQYRQTQEL
-351 KISENLKE
+351 
-359 IREKWKAENERVFDE
+359 VFDE

-383 QEYPQ
+383 QEYPT
-388 DRKEQLRAEFESHKA
+388 DKKEQLRAEFESHKA

-425 TVESLEKEL
+425 TIDSLEKEL
-434 VEHRKSLYMINN
+434 VEHRKSLEMLNN
-446 AIADLE
+446 DIAEFE
-452 KQLSEFP
+452 KQLSELP
-459 DSIDVTGTDEYK
+459 TSIDISETDEYK
-471 SIQSQIAEKEQAM
+471 AIQSQIAEKEQAM
-484 SQMNSADEVRKSLNA
+484 SQMNNASSIRESLEAEV
-499 ELEDF
+499 ED
-504 QSQLI
+504 LHI
-509 ECEKKIAMSQ
+509 EYTEVEKQIAMSQ
-519 KNVEIDERIEELQEE
+519 KNVEIDERIEELQAEQ
-534 LRITAQKIADVE
+534 RITAQKIADVE

-567 NAMFDGVNWKLFSEQ
+567 NSQFEMVNFILFKSQ
-582 INGGIKE
+582 LNGGIAE
-589 VCECTVNGVP
+589 TCECQYNGIP
-599 YGSLNNGHRIIA
+599 YGSLNSAARIQC
-611 GLQIIKAL
+611 GLDIIRTL
-619 QKLYGAYL
+619 QRMYGVFV
-627 PIFTDNAESVNDFN
+627 PVFVDNRESCTNI
-641 LPDMD
+641 PTMD
-646 CQLIKLKVSDDNNLR
+646 CQVISLVVSPTDTDLR
-661 IEMEKESEE
+661 IEVK

>member
-1 MVAKIKSIAF
+1 MKAVIKNITL

-17 KNATYTFDGK
+17 KNATYTFNGK
-27 NVTVCGA
+27 NATVCGA

-87 GKEVELKKTQRKNW
+87 GKEVELKKTQKQNW

-136 SIVSDDLFKML
+136 GVVSDDLFKML
-147 TNPTYFPNMPWKE
+147 TNPTYFPNMPWKD
-160 QRNVL
+160 QRATIMKFASDVSDIEL
-165 MLFESGLTDEEII
+165 ATEDSRFTELLQEIEKAPSTD
-178 SKNIKFEPI
+178 
-187 SEDLKRARDL
+187 
-197 RVATVDEILEGKI
+197 
-210 YDIKL
+210 DIK
-215 NYLDDVKS
+215 N
-223 KYQKSLNELK
+223 KYQKTLNELK
-233 KKPIELSVRIDEISN
+233 KKQVELPVRIDEISN

-261 KNSLNEQIAYVKSKI
+261 KNSLNEQIADVKSKI
-276 ADTDKQFDE
+276 ADTDKQFEE

-296 KFAESDLVRK
+296 KFAESDLVCK
-306 ANEDNI
+306 ANEELVEKKRVIRSQIDEKNDYLLNI
-312 KARREIEDKI
+312 SNGIQRNNREI
-322 ADKKF
+322 A
-327 LLRQTEKTISDT
+327 
-339 ENCIELSKRTAE
+339 NCEYDIETGERVRIRLAE
-351 KISENLKE
+351 Q
-359 IREKWKAENERVFDE
+359 WKSVNAEVFDE
-374 NSLVCSYCG
+374 NTIICPTCH
-383 QEYPQ
+383 
-388 DRKEQLRAEFESHKA
+388 R
-403 KELKAITDNGN
+403 ELPTD
-414 LIKGRLDKEKE
+414 E
-425 TVESLEKEL
+425 VESLRSTFEKSKDDRLSKIEKEGTEAKQNIENAKAMIPKL
-434 VEHRKSLYMINN
+434 QECNKDNIANKNKLEKEVEE
-446 AIADLE
+446 LE
-452 KQLSEFP
+452 KQLSELP
-459 DSIDVTGTDEYK
+459 TSIDVTGTDEYK
-471 SIQSQIAEKEQAM
+471 AILSQIAKKEQEM
-484 SQMNSADEVRKSLNA
+484 SQMNSADEVRKALNY
-499 ELEDF
+499 ELECS
-504 QSQLI
+504 QTQLI
-509 ECEKKIAMSQ
+509 ECEKKMAMSQ
-519 KNVEIDERIEELQEE
+519 KNIEIDERIEELHEE
-534 LRITAQKIADVE
+534 QRITAQKIADVE

-567 NAMFDGVNWKLFSEQ
+567 NAMFDGISFKLFDIQ
-582 INGGIKE
+582 LNGGVKE

-627 PIFTDNAESVNDFN
+627 PIFIDNAESVNDFN

-646 CQLIKLKVSDDNNLR
+646 CQLIKLKVSDDKDLR
-661 IEMEKESEE
+661 IEVE

>member
-1 MVAKIKSIAF
+1 MNAIIKEISL
-11 QNFKGC
+11 QNFKGH
-17 KNATYTFDGK
+17 KEATYTFDGK
-27 NVTVCGA
+27 NTTVSGA

-67 KDGKQIDNVEICVA
+67 TDGKQIDNVEICVA
-81 ATLEID
+81 ATLYID
-87 GKEVELKKTQRKNW
+87 GKEVELKKTQKQNW
-101 VKKRGTQNPVL
+101 VKKRGSENPTL

-127 EKDYKEYIN
+127 AKDYEEYIN
-136 SIVSDDLFKML
+136 GIVSDDLFKML

-160 QRNVL
+160 QRATIMKFASDIPDVAL
-165 MLFESGLTDEEII
+165 AGKSVKFAPLLEEFRKAPSTD
-178 SKNIKFEPI
+178 
-187 SEDLKRARDL
+187 
-197 RVATVDEILEGKI
+197 
-210 YDIKL
+210 DIK
-215 NYLDDVKS
+215 N
-223 KYQKSLNELK
+223 KYQKSLTELK
-233 KKPIELSVRIDEISN
+233 KKQIELPVRIDEQSKN
-248 SKVDID
+248 KVDID

-261 KNSLNEQIAYVKSKI
+261 KNSLNEQIADVKSKI
-276 ADTDKQFDE
+276 ADANKQFE
-285 YQKLSD
+285 ERQKLSD

-322 ADKKF
+322 TDKDF
-327 LLRQTEKTISDT
+327 LLKQTRKTIYDT
-339 ENCIELSKRTAE
+339 ENLIELSKRTAE

-359 IREKWKAENERVFDE
+359 IRDKWKAENERVFDE

-383 QEYPQ
+383 QEYPH
-388 DRKEQLRAEFESHKA
+388 DKKEQLRAEFESHKA
-403 KELKAITDNGN
+403 KELKSITDNGN

-425 TVESLEKEL
+425 TIDFLEKEL
-434 VEHRKSLYMINN
+434 VEHRKSLDMLNN
-446 AIADLE
+446 SITSLE
-452 KQLSEFP
+452 KQLSELP
-459 DSIDVTGTDEYK
+459 TSIDISGTEEYK
-471 SIQSQIAEKEQAM
+471 AIQSQIAEKEQAM
-484 SQMNSADEVRKSLNA
+484 SQMNSADEVRKALNA

-519 KNVEIDERIEELQEE
+519 KNIEIDERIEELQAEQ
-534 LRITAQKIADVE
+534 RDVAQKIADVE

-567 NAMFDGVNWKLFSEQ
+567 NAMFDGVSFKLFDIQ
-582 INGGIKE
+582 LNGGVKE

-611 GLQIIKAL
+611 GLQIIKAF

-627 PIFTDNAESVNDFN
+627 PIFIDNAESVNDYN

-646 CQLIKLKVSDDNNLR
+646 CQLIKLKVSDDEDLR
-661 IEMEKESEE
+661 IEIEKESEE

>member
-1 MVAKIKSIAF
+1 MKIKSIAL

-17 KNATYTFDGK
+17 KSATYTFDGK

-67 KDGKQIDNVEICVA
+67 KDGKRIDNVEICVS

-87 GKEVELKKTQRKNW
+87 GKEVELKKTQKQNW

-136 SIVSDDLFKML
+136 GIVSDDLFKML

-160 QRNVL
+160 QRATIMKFASDV
-165 MLFESGLTDEEII
+165 SDVGLAKKLKKFTPLVGEIEKAPSTD
-178 SKNIKFEPI
+178 
-187 SEDLKRARDL
+187 
-197 RVATVDEILEGKI
+197 
-210 YDIKL
+210 DIK
-215 NYLDDVKS
+215 N

-233 KKPIELSVRIDEISN
+233 KKQIELPVRIDEISN

-261 KNSLNEQIAYVKSKI
+261 KNRLIEQIADVKSKI
-276 ADTDKQFDE
+276 ADTDKQFEE

-306 ANEDNI
+306 ANEENI
-312 KARREIEDKI
+312 KKRREIEDKI
-322 ADKKF
+322 SDKKF
-327 LLRQTEKTISDT
+327 LLRQTEKTITDT
-339 ENCIELSKRTAE
+339 ENCIELSKHTSE
-351 KISENLKE
+351 KISENLND
-359 IREKWKAENERVFDE
+359 IRKKWKAENERVFDE

-403 KELKAITDNGN
+403 EELKAITDNGN
-414 LIKGRLDKEKE
+414 LIKGRLDKEKKTIE
-425 TVESLEKEL
+425 NLEKEL
-434 VEHRKSLYMINN
+434 FEHRKSIEMPNN
-446 AIADLE
+446 AIASLE
-452 KQLSEFP
+452 KQLSELP
-459 DSIDVTGTDEYK
+459 TSIDVTGTDEYK
-471 SIQSQIAEKEQAM
+471 AIQSQIAEKEQAM
-484 SQMNSADEVRKSLNA
+484 SQMNNADEVRKSLNA
-499 ELEDF
+499 ELEDL
-504 QSQLI
+504 QEQLT
-509 ECEKKIAMSQ
+509 EAEKQIALSDN
-519 KNVEIDERIEELQEE
+519 NVKIDERICELQEE
-534 LRITAQKIADVE
+534 QRITAQKIADVE

-567 NAMFDGVNWKLFSEQ
+567 NSQFEMVNFTLFKSQ
-582 INGGIKE
+582 LNGGVAE
-589 VCECTVNGVP
+589 TCECQYNGIP
-599 YGSLNNGHRIIA
+599 YGSLNSAARIQC
-611 GLQIIKAL
+611 GLDIIRTL
-619 QKLYGAYL
+619 QRMYDVFV
-627 PIFTDNAESVNDFN
+627 PVFVDNRESCTNI
-641 LPDMD
+641 PTMD
-646 CQLIKLKVSDDNNLR
+646 CQVISLVVSPTDKDLR

>member
-1 MVAKIKSIAF
+1 MISLIKKIDL
-11 QNFKGC
+11 QNFKGS

-52 KDSLDNAKFEIRPLD
+52 KDSLDNAKFEIRPLNEN
-67 KDGKQIDNVEICVA
+67 GEQIHNVEISVLA
-81 ATLEID
+81 ELEID
-87 GKEVELKKTQRKNW
+87 GKIVELKKVQKENYVT
-101 VKKRGTQNPVL
+101 KRGSQHPVL
-112 QGNVNEYEIDGYPRS
+112 QGNKNDYFIDGYPRS

-147 TNPTYFPNMPWKE
+147 TNPTYFPNMPWKD
-160 QRNVL
+160 QRATIVKFASDVSDVEL
-165 MLFESGLTDEEII
+165 ATKDSRFAELLPEIEKAPSTD
-178 SKNIKFEPI
+178 
-187 SEDLKRARDL
+187 
-197 RVATVDEILEGKI
+197 
-210 YDIKL
+210 DIK
-215 NYLDDVKS
+215 N

-233 KKPIELSVRIDEISN
+233 KKQVELPVRIDEISN

-261 KNSLNEQIAYVKSKI
+261 KNSLNEQIADVKSKI
-276 ADTDKQFDE
+276 ADTDKQYEE
-285 YQKLSD
+285 YQNLSD

-327 LLRQTEKTISDT
+327 LLRQTEKTVDDCERQIDISKHHSVSLN
-339 ENCIELSKRTAE
+339 ESIESYRSQYRQTQEL
-351 KISENLKE
+351 
-359 IREKWKAENERVFDE
+359 VFDE

-388 DRKEQLRAEFESHKA
+388 DKKEQIKAEFESKKATEIKKITELGNKA
-403 KELKAITDNGN
+403 KAE
-414 LIKGRLDKEKE
+414 LDKEKE
-425 TVESLEKEL
+425 AIDSLEKEL
-434 VEHRKSLYMINN
+434 VEHRKSLEMLNN

-452 KQLSEFP
+452 KQLSELP
-459 DSIDVTGTDEYK
+459 ESIDVTGTEEYK
-471 SIQSQIAEKEQAM
+471 AIQSQLAEKEQAM
-484 SQMNSADEVRKSLNA
+484 SQMNSADEVRKSLNY
-499 ELEDF
+499 ELECS

-519 KNVEIDERIEELQEE
+519 KNIEIDERICELQGEQRE
-534 LRITAQKIADVE
+534 VAQKIADVE

-567 NAMFDGVNWKLFSEQ
+567 NAMFDGISFKLFDIQ
-582 INGGIKE
+582 LNGGVKE

-627 PIFTDNAESVNDFN
+627 PIFIDNAESVNNFN

-646 CQLIKLKVSDDNNLR
+646 CQLIKLKVSDDEDLR
-661 IEMEKESEE
+661 IEIEKEIEE

>member
-1 MVAKIKSIAF
+1 MELKVKQIAL

-17 KNATYTFDGK
+17 KKNEPYVFDGK

-52 KDSLDNAKFEIRPLD
+52 KDSLDNAKFEIRPLNEN
-67 KDGKQIDNVEICVA
+67 GEQIHNVEISVLA
-81 ATLEID
+81 ELEID
-87 GKEVELKKTQRKNW
+87 GKNVELKKVQKENYVT
-101 VKKRGTQNPVL
+101 KRGSQHPIL
-112 QGNVNEYEIDGYPRS
+112 QGNKNDYFIDDYPRS

-136 SIVSDDLFKML
+136 GIVSDDLFKML
-147 TNPTYFPNMPWKE
+147 TNPTYFPNMPWKD
-160 QRNVL
+160 QRATIMKFASDVSDVEL
-165 MLFESGLTDEEII
+165 ATEDSRFAELLTEIEKAP
-178 SKNIKFEPI
+178 ST
-187 SEDLKRARDL
+187 D
-197 RVATVDEILEGKI
+197 
-210 YDIKL
+210 DIK
-215 NYLDDVKS
+215 N

-233 KKPIELSVRIDEISN
+233 KKQIELPVRIDEISN

-261 KNSLNEQIAYVKSKI
+261 KNSLNEQIADVKSKI
-276 ADTDKQFDE
+276 ADTDKQFVE

-306 ANEDNI
+306 ANEENI
-312 KARREIEDKI
+312 KKRRELDDKI
-322 ADKKF
+322 TDLKYAIGKCVRDCDTSVLEIDKAKKNIESYELELKSVRDLWKSLNAMQF
-327 LLRQTEKTISDT
+327 DKDE
-339 ENCIELSKRTAE
+339 ENCQMCGQKLPQE
-351 KISENLKE
+351 KID
-359 IREKWKAENERVFDE
+359 I
-374 NSLVCSYCG
+374 LVSDF
-383 QEYPQ
+383 E
-388 DRKEQLRAEFESHKA
+388 DRKA
-403 KELKAITDNGN
+403 KSLADTTERGNKLKSLADSEKERLKKLNDGFSELT
-414 LIKGRLDKEKE
+414 KEKVNKKE
-425 TVESLEKEL
+425 ELLSLEK
-434 VEHRKSLYMINN
+434 K
-446 AIADLE
+446 
-452 KQLSEFP
+452 LSELP
-459 DSIDVTGTDEYK
+459 TSIDVTGTEEYK
-471 SIQSQIAEKEQAM
+471 AIQSQIAEKEQAM
-484 SQMNSADEVRKSLNA
+484 SQMNSADEVRKALNY
-499 ELEDF
+499 ELECS

-509 ECEKKIAMSQ
+509 ECEKKMAMSQ
-519 KNVEIDERIEELQEE
+519 KNIEIDERIEELQAEQRE
-534 LRITAQKIADVE
+534 VAQKIADVE

-599 YGSLNNGHRIIA
+599 FGSLNNGHRIIA

-627 PIFTDNAESVNDFN
+627 PIFVDNAESVNDFN

-646 CQLIKLKVSDDNNLR
+646 CQLIKLKVSDDKDLR
-661 IEMEKESEE
+661 IEVE

>member
-1 MVAKIKSIAF
+1 MKIMSIVI

-17 KNATYTFDGK
+17 KQAEYQFDG
-27 NVTVCGA
+27 NSVTVCGA

-67 KDGKQIDNVEICVA
+67 KDGNQIDNVEICVV

-87 GKEVELKKTQRKNW
+87 GKEVEIKKTQKQNW

-136 SIVSDDLFKML
+136 GIVSDDLFKML

-160 QRNVL
+160 QRATIMKFASDVL
-165 MLFESGLTDEEII
+165 DVELATEDSRFAELLPEIEKAPSTD
-178 SKNIKFEPI
+178 
-187 SEDLKRARDL
+187 
-197 RVATVDEILEGKI
+197 
-210 YDIKL
+210 DIK
-215 NYLDDVKS
+215 N

-233 KKPIELSVRIDEISN
+233 KKQIELPVRIDEISN
-248 SKVDID
+248 SKLDID

-261 KNSLNEQIAYVKSKI
+261 KNSLNEKIADVKSKI
-276 ADTDKQFDE
+276 TDTDKQFEE

-306 ANEDNI
+306 ANEELVEKKRTIRSQIDEKNDYLLNI
-312 KARREIEDKI
+312 SNGIQRNNREIANYEYDI
-322 ADKKF
+322 E
-327 LLRQTEKTISDT
+327 TGEKVRIR
-339 ENCIELSKRTAE
+339 LAE
-351 KISENLKE
+351 Q
-359 IREKWKAENERVFDE
+359 WKSVNAEVFDE
-374 NSLVCSYCG
+374 RTTICPTCHRELPTDEVKSLRSAF
-383 QEYPQ
+383 EKSKA
-388 DRKEQLRAEFESHKA
+388 DRLA
-403 KELKAITDNGN
+403 KI
-414 LIKGRLDKEKE
+414 EKE
-425 TVESLEKEL
+425 GTEAKQNIENAKAMIPKLQECNEDNLSNKNKLEKE
-434 VEHRKSLYMINN
+434 VS
-446 AIADLE
+446 DLE
-452 KQLSEFP
+452 KQLSELP
-459 DSIDVTGTDEYK
+459 ESIDVTGTEEYK
-471 SIQSQIAEKEQAM
+471 AIQSQIAEKEQAM

-499 ELEDF
+499 ELEDL
-504 QSQLI
+504 QSQLT
-509 ECEKKIAMSQ
+509 EVEKQISLSEN
-519 KNVEIDERIEELQEE
+519 NVKIDERISELQTEQ
-534 LRITAQKIADVE
+534 RATAQKIADVE

-567 NAMFDGVNWKLFSEQ
+567 NAMFEGISFKLFDIQ
-582 INGGIKE
+582 LNGGVKE

-599 YGSLNNGHRIIA
+599 FGSLNNGHRIIA

-627 PIFTDNAESVNDFN
+627 PIFIDNAESVNDFN

-646 CQLIKLKVSDDNNLR
+646 CQLIKLKVSDDKDLR

>member
-1 MVAKIKSIAF
+1 MKAVIKQIIL

-67 KDGKQIDNVEICVA
+67 KYGKQIDNAEICVV

-87 GKEVELKKTQRKNW
+87 GKEVELKKTQRQNW
-101 VKKRGTQNPVL
+101 VKKKGTQNPVL

-127 EKDYKEYIN
+127 AKDYEEYIN
-136 SIVSDDLFKML
+136 GIVSDDLFKML

-160 QRNVL
+160 QRATI
-165 MLFESGLTDEEII
+165 MKFASGVSDVELATEDNRFAELLPEIEKAPSTD
-178 SKNIKFEPI
+178 
-187 SEDLKRARDL
+187 
-197 RVATVDEILEGKI
+197 
-210 YDIKL
+210 DIK
-215 NYLDDVKS
+215 N
-223 KYQKSLNELK
+223 KYQKSLSELK
-233 KKPIELSVRIDEISN
+233 NKQVELPVRIDEQN
-248 SKVDID
+248 RNKVDID

-261 KNSLNEQIAYVKSKI
+261 KNSLNEQITDVKSKI
-276 ADTDKQFDE
+276 ADTDKQFEE

-312 KARREIEDKI
+312 TARREIEDKI

-327 LLRQTEKTISDT
+327 LVSKVKKTISDT
-339 ENCIELSKRTAE
+339 EKEIVLNKDVIKHYETELSNARDEWNAE
-351 KISENLKE
+351 KE
-359 IREKWKAENERVFDE
+359 REFDE
-374 NSLVCSYCG
+374 NSLICPYCK
-383 QEYPQ
+383 QEYPA
-388 DRKEQLRAEFESHKA
+388 DKKEQLRADFKAHKEA
-403 KELKAITDNGN
+403 ELNRITDNGN
-414 LIKGRLDKEKE
+414 TAKENLENEKSTLSRL
-425 TVESLEKEL
+425 ESELPEHKKRLEML
-434 VEHRKSLYMINN
+434 NN

-452 KQLSEFP
+452 KQLSELP
-459 DSIDVTGTDEYK
+459 TSIDVTGTEEYK
-471 SIQSQIAEKEQAM
+471 VIQSQISEKEQAM
-484 SQMNSADEVRKSLNA
+484 SQMNNADEVRKALNY
-499 ELEDF
+499 ELECS
-504 QSQLI
+504 QTQLI

-519 KNVEIDERIEELQEE
+519 KNIEIDERIEELQSEQ
-534 LRITAQKIADVE
+534 RITAQKIADVE

-589 VCECTVNGVP
+589 VCEVTYNGVP
-599 YGSLNNGHRIIA
+599 FQSLNNGHRIVA
-611 GLQIIKAL
+611 GLKIINAL
-619 QKLYGAYL
+619 QELYNVY
-627 PIFTDNAESVNDFN
+627 PCVFVDNAESVNDFN
-641 LPDMD
+641 LPDMK
-646 CQLIKLKVSDDNNLR
+646 CQMILLSVTEDMELR
-661 IEMEKESEE
+661 VQVKK

>member
-1 MVAKIKSIAF
+1 MKTVIKQIVL

-17 KNATYTFDGK
+17 NNATYTFDGK

-52 KDSLDNAKFEIRPLD
+52 RDSLDNAKFEIRPLD
-67 KDGKQIDNVEICVA
+67 KDGKQIDNIEICVV
-81 ATLEID
+81 ATLEIN
-87 GKEVELKKTQRKNW
+87 GKEVELKKTQKQNW

-136 SIVSDDLFKML
+136 GIVSDDLFKML

-160 QRNVL
+160 QRAVIMKL
-165 MLFESGLTDEEII
+165 VTKVSDVELAKKL
-178 SKNIKFEPI
+178 KKFAP
-187 SEDLKRARDL
+187 L
-197 RVATVDEILEGKI
+197 VDEIEKAPSI
-210 YDIKL
+210 DDIK
-215 NYLDDVKS
+215 N

-233 KKPIELSVRIDEISN
+233 KKQVELPVRIDEISN

-261 KNSLNEQIAYVKSKI
+261 KNSLNEQIADVKSKI
-276 ADTDKQFDE
+276 ADANKQFE
-285 YQKLSD
+285 ERQKLSD

-312 KARREIEDKI
+312 KESREIEDKI

-327 LLRQTEKTISDT
+327 LVSKVKKTISDT
-339 ENCIELSKRTAE
+339 EKEIVLNKDVIKHYETELNKARDEWNAE
-351 KISENLKE
+351 KE
-359 IREKWKAENERVFDE
+359 REFDE
-374 NSLVCSYCG
+374 NSFICPYCK
-383 QEYPQ
+383 QEYSA
-388 DRKEQLRAEFESHKA
+388 DKKEQLRADFKAHKEAELNRITDKGNKA
-403 KELKAITDNGN
+403 KEN
-414 LIKGRLDKEKE
+414 LEIEKTTLSRLEA
-425 TVESLEKEL
+425 EL
-434 VEHRKSLYMINN
+434 PEHKKSLKMLNN
-446 AIADLE
+446 AIASLE
-452 KQLSEFP
+452 KQLSELP
-459 DSIDVTGTDEYK
+459 TSIDMTGTDEYK
-471 SIQSQIAEKEQAM
+471 AIQSQLAEKEQAM

-509 ECEKKIAMSQ
+509 ECEKKMAMSQ
-519 KNVEIDERIEELQEE
+519 KNIEIDERIEELQAEQRE
-534 LRITAQKIADVE
+534 VAQKIADVE
-546 KMLYLLDEFI
+546 KMLYLIDEFI

-582 INGGIKE
+582 INGGVKE
-589 VCECTVNGVP
+589 ICECTVNGVP
-599 YGSLNNGHRIIA
+599 FGSLNNGHRIIA
-611 GLQIIKAL
+611 GSQIIKAL
-619 QKLYGAYL
+619 QKLYCAYL
-627 PIFTDNAESVNDFN
+627 PIFIDNAESVNDFN

-646 CQLIKLKVSDDNNLR
+646 CQLIKLKISDDKDLR
-661 IEMEKESEE
+661 IEVE

>member
-1 MVAKIKSIAF
+1 MKAVIKQIIL

-67 KDGKQIDNVEICVA
+67 VDGKQIDNVEICVA

-87 GKEVELKKTQRKNW
+87 GKEVELKKTQKQNW

-112 QGNVNEYEIDGYPRS
+112 QGNVNEYDIDGYPRS
-127 EKDYKEYIN
+127 AKDYEEYIN
-136 SIVSDDLFKML
+136 GIVSDDLFKML

-160 QRNVL
+160 QRNIIINLVPGFSDAEYATEDSRFTEL
-165 MLFESGLTDEEII
+165 LPEIEKAP
-178 SKNIKFEPI
+178 SM
-187 SEDLKRARDL
+187 D
-197 RVATVDEILEGKI
+197 
-210 YDIKL
+210 DIK
-215 NYLDDVKS
+215 N

-233 KKPIELSVRIDEISN
+233 KKQIELPVRIDEQSKN
-248 SKVDID
+248 KVDID

-261 KNSLNEQIAYVKSKI
+261 KNSLNEQIADVKSKI
-276 ADTDKQFDE
+276 ADANKQFDE
-285 YQKLSD
+285 RQKLSD

-306 ANEDNI
+306 ENEELVEKKRTIRSQIDEKNDYLLNI
-312 KARREIEDKI
+312 SNGIQRNNREIANYEYDI
-322 ADKKF
+322 E
-327 LLRQTEKTISDT
+327 TGEKVRSR
-339 ENCIELSKRTAE
+339 LAE
-351 KISENLKE
+351 QWESVN
-359 IREKWKAENERVFDE
+359 AEVFDE
-374 NSLVCSYCG
+374 NTAICPTCHRELPTEEIESLRS
-383 QEYPQ
+383 
-388 DRKEQLRAEFESHKA
+388 AFA
-403 KELKAITDNGN
+403 KSKTE
-414 LIKGRLDKEKE
+414 RLAKIEKE
-425 TVESLEKEL
+425 GTEAKQNIENAKAMITKLQECNKDNLANKNKLEKE
-434 VEHRKSLYMINN
+434 VT
-446 AIADLE
+446 DLE
-452 KQLSEFP
+452 KQLSELP
-459 DSIDVTGTDEYK
+459 TSIDVTGTEEYK
-471 SIQSQIAEKEQAM
+471 AIQSQIAEKEQAM
-484 SQMNSADEVRKSLNA
+484 SQMNNASSIRESLEAEV
-499 ELEDF
+499 ED
-504 QSQLI
+504 LHI
-509 ECEKKIAMSQ
+509 EYTEVEKQIAMSQ

-534 LRITAQKIADVE
+534 QRITAQKIADVE
-546 KMLYLLDEFI
+546 KMLYMLDEFI

-567 NAMFDGVNWKLFSEQ
+567 NAMFDGISFKLFDIQ
-582 INGGIKE
+582 LNGGVKE

-627 PIFTDNAESVNDFN
+627 PIFIDNAESVNDFN

-646 CQLIKLKVSDDNNLR
+646 CQLIKLKVSDDKDLR
-661 IEMEKESEE
+661 IEVE

>member
-1 MVAKIKSIAF
+1 MNYQYQQFHSPMMGVVFMKINSIVL

-81 ATLEID
+81 ATLDID
-87 GKEVELKKTQRKNW
+87 GKEVELKKTQKQNW

-136 SIVSDDLFKML
+136 GIVSDDLFKML
-147 TNPTYFPNMPWKE
+147 TNPTYFPNMPWKD
-160 QRNVL
+160 QRATIMKFASDVSDVEL
-165 MLFESGLTDEEII
+165 ATEDSRFAGLLPEIEKAPSTD
-178 SKNIKFEPI
+178 
-187 SEDLKRARDL
+187 
-197 RVATVDEILEGKI
+197 
-210 YDIKL
+210 DIKA
-215 NYLDDVKS
+215 
-223 KYQKSLNELK
+223 KYTKSLNELK
-233 KKPIELSVRIDEISN
+233 KKQVELPVRIDEISN

-261 KNSLNEQIAYVKSKI
+261 KNSLIEQIADVKSKI
-276 ADTDKQFDE
+276 ADTDKQFE
-285 YQKLSD
+285 ECQKLSD

-312 KARREIEDKI
+312 KLRREIEDKI

-327 LLRQTEKTISDT
+327 LVRQTEKTISDIKYDISVK
-339 ENCIELSKRTAE
+339 EEAIISNEAYIGDLRNQY
-351 KISENLKE
+351 KIAYDRK
-359 IREKWKAENERVFDE
+359 FDE

-383 QEYPQ
+383 QEYPT
-388 DRKEQLRAEFESHKA
+388 DKKERLRAEFESHKA

-425 TVESLEKEL
+425 TIESLEKEL
-434 VEHRKSLYMINN
+434 VEHRKSLEMLNN
-446 AIADLE
+446 AITDLE
-452 KQLSEFP
+452 KQLSELP
-459 DSIDVTGTDEYK
+459 TSIDISETDEYK
-471 SIQSQIAEKEQAM
+471 AIQSQIAEKEQAM
-484 SQMNSADEVRKSLNA
+484 SQMNNASSIRESLEAEV
-499 ELEDF
+499 ED
-504 QSQLI
+504 LHI
-509 ECEKKIAMSQ
+509 EYTEVEKQIAMSQ
-519 KNVEIDERIEELQEE
+519 KNVEIDERIAELQEE
-534 LRITAQKIADVE
+534 QRSTAQKIADVE

-646 CQLIKLKVSDDNNLR
+646 CQLIKLKVSDD
-661 IEMEKESEE
+661 KELKVEVE